1 MDQSCTLPAVPL
13 LSRNLLVGVHDGRIP
28 ACGMLGVTVPI
39 LKTSQEAGQAC
50 GATMV
55 LRKGGWKT
63 DLGEEKRDS
72 QYYLP

>member
-1 MDQSCTLPAVPL
+1 M
-13 LSRNLLVGVHDGRIP
+13 GVHDGRIP

-72 QYYLP
+72 

>member
-1 MDQSCTLPAVPL
+1 M
-13 LSRNLLVGVHDGRIP
+13 
-28 ACGMLGVTVPI
+28 PI
-39 LKTSQEAGQAC
+39 LKASQEAGQAC

-72 QYYLP
+72 QCYLP